1 MTAVRLRTFGGMIPA
16 VDRHLLPDTAAVYS
30 ENAYLYSGRLRGL
43 PQPDFVRAC
52 TTGTSKVYRIPNN
65 YTDADFVDDSLWLE
79 FPNFNTD
86 VVRSPVVGDT
96 YDRYYWAG
104 AVGAPRYNT
113 RARIANG
120 DSEWLLGIPLPNAVS
135 VSPASG
141 VSTVI
146 VSRSYAVTFVSAYG
160 EEGPAQVS
168 SAVNGKQDD
177 TWTVTLPTADA
188 DDIGG
193 PNRNLTK
200 MRIYRTVTSASGQ
213 ATYFFVAEVDITDTT
228 YADTAS
234 DTVVTANE
242 QLASLNW
249 TAPPTDLEGWIMM
262 PNGILAGWKG
272 NELWFSEPYRPH
284 AWPASYALAVE
295 YPIVGLGIINQT
307 LVVCTKGFPMTATGS
322 TPGNITT
329 STLTSLEPC
338 LSRGSII
345 SSPEG
350 VYYASPNGLVLVAN
364 GGALN
369 ITRQLILKDDWNQLL
384 KVATLRAARL
394 GNAYYCYGSA
404 RFGVFQEDAFQ
415 TGAFA
420 SIDFAGSYT
429 GALID
434 PNNERVAF
442 NTLSTDTPTVNV
454 MSDAWSGDIYIIRD
468 NNLYRIDLAAA
479 EPVSEVYTW
488 RSKVFQS
495 EDKKNFVAMK
505 VYFETLATTPEQAA
519 ERNND
524 LEQELA
530 ADQYGLVRVYAD
542 GVLRMT
548 RELRTSGELMRL
560 PSGFKAEFWQLEF
573 ESRVDI
579 LSVQMATSVKELS
592 RV

>member
-30 ENAYLYSGRLRGL
+30 ENAWLYSGRLRGL
-43 PQPDFVRAC
+43 PQPELIRAC
-52 TTGTSKVYRIPNN
+52 TPGTSKVYRIPNN
-65 YTDADFVDDSLWLE
+65 YTDAEYIDDSIWLE

-96 YDRYYWAG
+96 FDRYYWAG
-104 AVGAPRYNT
+104 TVGAPRYNT

-120 DSEWLLGIPLPNAVS
+120 DPEYLLGIPLPGAVS
-135 VSPASG
+135 VTPSG
-141 VSTVI
+141 GASTVT

-168 SAVNGKQDD
+168 DAVNGKQDD
-177 TWTVTLPTADA
+177 TWTVSLPAADA

-200 MRIYRTVTSASGQ
+200 KRIYRTVTSASGQ
-213 ATYFFVAEVDITDTT
+213 ATYFLVAEVDIADTS
-228 YADTAS
+228 YADTAT

-272 NELWFSEPYRPH
+272 KELWFSEPYRPH

-364 GGALN
+364 GGAVN
-369 ITRQLILKDDWNQLL
+369 ITRQLVLKDDWNRLL

-394 GNAYYCYGSA
+394 GEAYYCYGSA
-404 RFGVFQEDAFQ
+404 RFGVFQEGAFQ
-415 TGAFA
+415 EGAFA

-434 PNNERVAF
+434 PQNERVAF
-442 NTLSTDTPTVNV
+442 NTLATDTPTTNV

-468 NNLYRIDLAAA
+468 DNLYRIDLAQA
-479 EPVSEVYTW
+479 EPVSETYVW
-488 RSKVFQS
+488 RSKIFQS

-505 VYFETLATTPEQAA
+505 VYFETLPTTPEQAA

-524 LEQELA
+524 LVQTLA